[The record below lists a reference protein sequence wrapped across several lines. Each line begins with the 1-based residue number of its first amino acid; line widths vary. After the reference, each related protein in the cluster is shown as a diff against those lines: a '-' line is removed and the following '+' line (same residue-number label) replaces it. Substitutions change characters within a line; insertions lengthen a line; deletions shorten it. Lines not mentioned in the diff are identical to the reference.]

1 MAAHLETPFKAPVV
15 DRLSVRVLVDS
26 AYERFMLKGGHEFCS
41 IEHVGR
47 VPDRQMTTLACEWG
61 LSLHLES
68 VAAGHGAQYVLDFG
82 YTPDI
87 ISRNFQL
94 VDIDPGKIDGLIL
107 SHAHRDHYGGLE
119 GFVERFRHHMPE
131 EVSFYIGGEGVF
143 RERWTK
149 GANGEI
155 IGLGAPGRTKLTA
168 QKVKPVVCE
177 APRDLGGAF
186 STGYIERE
194 SFENVTG
201 GSLVEEGAEEGA
213 GEKAED
219 HFSEEERRGKL
230 VKDTHPEEHAT
241 CFIVQGRGLVVISSC
256 GHTGI
261 VNTVNMAKAVTNVEK
276 VHAVIGGFHLGTA
289 PDDYIAHTVQAFKD
303 FDADVILP
311 MHCTGAR
318 FIEALRRAMPEK
330 LVTTNVGS
338 RFTFG
343 A

>member
-26 AYERFMLKGGHEFCS
+26 AYERFMPKGDHAFCT

-47 VPDRQMTTLACEWG
+47 VPNRQMTTLACEWG

-68 VAAGHGAQYVLDFG
+68 ASGGHGAQYVLDFG
-82 YTPDI
+82 YTPEI

-119 GFVERFRHHMPE
+119 GFVERFRYQMPE
-131 EVSFYIGGEGVF
+131 AVSFYIGGEGVF

-149 GANGEI
+149 GSNGEVI
-155 IGLGAPGRTKLTA
+155 SLGAPGRTKLTA
-168 QKVKPVVCE
+168 QKVKPVVCD
-177 APRDLGGAF
+177 APHDLGGAF

-201 GSLVEEGAEEGA
+201 GSLVQEEV
-213 GEKAED
+213 ED
-219 HFSEEERRGKL
+219 HFSEEERQGKL
-230 VKDTHPEEHAT
+230 VKDSHPEEHAT

-261 VNTVNMAKAVTNVEK
+261 VNTVNMARAVTNVEK
-276 VHAVIGGFHLGTA
+276 VHAIIGGFHLGTA
-289 PDDYIAHTVQAFKD
+289 PDDYIAHTVEAFRA
-303 FDADVILP
+303 FDPDVILP

-318 FIEALRRAMPEK
+318 FIDALRRTMPEK